1 MQQRWWPAVLTLALV
16 ASGCSQQQSAS
27 TASVATAAPQAAAP
41 HAAQAN
47 PAGDIPDT
55 QLFVPYASSG
65 GYSVLAPE
73 GWSRST
79 QGSDVT
85 FTWHYDGERAVETRG
100 ASSTGAALAAIRSA
114 FAGVRDA
121 KAKTVTLPSGPATLI
136 TYTSD
141 SATDAVTGK
150 RIRLENNSYVFARGG
165 KSVRVDLWAP
175 LGADNVDQW
184 RKISRSFAWK

>member
-1 MQQRWWPAVLTLALV
+1 
-16 ASGCSQQQSAS
+16 
-27 TASVATAAPQAAAP
+27 
-41 HAAQAN
+41 
-47 PAGDIPDT
+47 
-55 QLFVPYASSG
+55 
-65 GYSVLAPE
+65 
-73 GWSRST
+73 
-79 QGSDVT
+79 
-85 FTWHYDGERAVETRG
+85 
-100 ASSTGAALAAIRSA
+100 
-114 FAGVRDA
+114 
-121 KAKTVTLPSGPATLI
+121 LI